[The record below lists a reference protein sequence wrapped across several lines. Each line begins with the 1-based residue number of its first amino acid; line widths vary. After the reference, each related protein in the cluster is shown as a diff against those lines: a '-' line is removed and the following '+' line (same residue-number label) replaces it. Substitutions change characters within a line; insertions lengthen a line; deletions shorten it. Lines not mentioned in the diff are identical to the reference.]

1 MIVLREVVVDREV
14 KRCSVELKDRPTPF
28 SEGYLTSEDH
38 QFTKFVRNKV
48 DNTIKFM
55 NYNMGYSVA
64 DENVFKKHRP
74 DLPVIVLGP
83 VGWNSHR
90 AHEWV
95 EIESVLNLVKVYK
108 NIAENFNE
116 YLKEIK

>member
-1 MIVLREVVVDREV
+1 
-14 KRCSVELKDRPTPF
+14 
-28 SEGYLTSEDH
+28 
-38 QFTKFVRNKV
+38 
-48 DNTIKFM
+48 M

-95 EIESVLNLVKVYK
+95 EIESVLNLEKIYK
-108 NIAENFNE
+108 DIAEKFNE